1 MSFLD
6 FYENQHINP
15 TKIDWKEEI
24 YQDLFVLEQSMVSI
38 DGLWQLSTSFLQEA
52 VKLTVNSIVLFE
64 RGYHDS
70 AYYSLRQ
77 SLEVALSIVFFAN
90 KNEDERNEILTK
102 WKRKESNLMYARMFK
117 ELTKKATLISDV
129 LDKMKHIVD
138 ETRDLKKF
146 LDKEIHK
153 EGLSTFYVV
162 RSHPL
167 NCSAEKRSSSNEE
180 FKKLVL
186 GSIKGLILF
195 RLCLDPLPILLGD
208 PQIYKRT
215 PVFMTEA
222 FPEDFLTKYFSAS
235 NIEIY
240 QSTEIY
246 KDAYNQFIIRPEM
259 NPSTLMFLKDSFI
272 NYEHIDQILEQK
284 YLLSETQLICTTIL
298 KTFSHVTKI
307 YPDGQMLEMYFTSLE
322 SPNSQWGFLHQDP
335 LLEEIL
341 NKKEFINVS
350 SNKVFISSVFVNQRY
365 FVFEHINKI

>member
-24 YQDLFVLEQSMVSI
+24 YHDLFVLEQSMVSI

-90 KNEDERNEILTK
+90 KNENERNEILTK
-102 WKRKESNLMYARMFK
+102 WKRKESNLMYGRMFK
-117 ELTKKATLISDV
+117 ELTEKVTLIFDV
-129 LDKMKHIVD
+129 LDKMKHMVD
-138 ETRDLKKF
+138 ETRNLKKK

-162 RSHPL
+162 RSHPI
-167 NCSAEKRSSSNEE
+167 NNSDKKRNSGNEE

-186 GSIKGLILF
+186 GSIKGIILF
-195 RLCLDPLPILLGD
+195 RLCLDPLPILLRD

-215 PVFMTEA
+215 PVFMTDA
-222 FPEDFLTKYFSAS
+222 FPDNFLIKYLSAS
-235 NIEIY
+235 DIEIY
-240 QSTEIY
+240 EKTEIY
-246 KDAYNQFIIRPEM
+246 KDAYNQFITRPAM
-259 NPSTLMFLKDSFI
+259 NPSTLMFLKDSFV
-272 NYEHIDQILEQK
+272 NYDHIDKILEQK
-284 YLLSETQLICTTIL
+284 FLLNETQLMCITIL
-298 KTFSHVTKI
+298 KTFSHITKI
-307 YPDGQMLEMYFTSLE
+307 YPDGQMLEMCFTSLK
-322 SPNSQWGFLHQDP
+322 SPNAQWGFSPQEP

-341 NKKEFINVS
+341 NKKEFKNVS
-350 SNKVFISSVFVNQRY
+350 SNKVYISSIFIDQRY
-365 FVFEHINKI
+365 FVFEHIKKI